1 MLNSEF
7 WLARSDMDR
16 RVYSKIWRLYEKR
29 ALYSCWCIYRGRP
42 RPGEFQVRPGTTPN
56 STGPRPN
63 PEPVQSRPKTQ
74 NHEYDFRLFL
84 YASLRIWFLILRR
97 SRHPVHVTR
106 WRSRVTQVTSTL
118 FLHFW
123 FFCNYN
129 ADHMTVCDP
138 RDLMW
143 PIMWPHFLPNIKKL

>member
-1 MLNSEF
+1 MSNSEF

-42 RPGEFQVRPGTTPN
+42 RPGEFQFRPGLVPILNQSQPN
-56 STGPRPN
+56 L
-63 PEPVQSRPKTQ
+63 VKIWK
-74 NHEYDFRLFL
+74 FRLFL

-143 PIMWPHFLPNIKKL
+143 PIMWPHFLPNIKNL